1 MSRIGRKPV
10 VIPEKVKVSVANAM
24 VTVEGP
30 LGKLDLGLPQ
40 GIALEISEGVATVMA
55 PAAVS
60 RANRGYQGLARAL
73 VANMVE
79 GVTNGYEKKLE
90 ISGVGYRCEQKG
102 DSLTFS
108 LGYSHTI
115 TLKVPPGITAIIDKS
130 QTKVSIKGID
140 KQLVGQVAAQIRG
153 YKPPEP
159 YKGKGVKYSDETV
172 RRKVGKS
179 GSK

>member
-10 VIPEKVKVSVANAM
+10 SIPEKVKVNWSDEA

-30 LGKLDLGLPQ
+30 LGKLELGLPA
-40 GIALEISEGVATVMA
+40 GVGLEMADDHVVVKA
-55 PAAVS
+55 PAKPNRS
-60 RANRGYQGLARAL
+60 NRGFQGLARAL
-73 VANMVE
+73 LANMVE
-79 GVTNGYEKKLE
+79 GVTKGYEKNLE

-115 TLKVPPGITAIIDKS
+115 TLKVPEGITATLDKS
-130 QTKVSIKGID
+130 QTKVAIKGID

-159 YKGKGVKYSDETV
+159 YKGKGVKYSDEIV

>member
-10 VIPEKVKVSVANAM
+10 TIPEKVKISVAGGT
-24 VTVEGP
+24 VSVEGP
-30 LGKLDLGLPQ
+30 LGKLDLGLPE
-40 GIALEISEGVATVMA
+40 GVEIEVSEGVANVKA
-55 PAAVS
+55 PPATS
-60 RANRGYQGLARAL
+60 RVNRGYQGLARAL

-79 GVTNGYEKKLE
+79 GVTKGYEKKLE
-90 ISGVGYRCEQKG
+90 ISGVGYRCEQRG

-115 TLKVPPGITAIIDKS
+115 TLKVPEGIIAVIDKS

>member
-10 VIPEKVKVSVANAM
+10 GIPEKVTVSVNESILN
-24 VTVEGP
+24 VEGP
-30 LGKLDLGLPQ
+30 LGKLALGLPK
-40 GIALEISEGVATVMA
+40 GVGVEITGDTACVQA
-55 PAAVS
+55 PAKAT
-60 RANRGYQGLARAL
+60 RENRGFQGLTRAL
-73 VANMVE
+73 LANMVE
-79 GVTNGYEKKLE
+79 GVTKGYERKLE
-90 ISGVGYRCEQKG
+90 ISGVGYRCEKKG

-108 LGYSHTI
+108 LGYSHSI
-115 TLKVPPGITAIIDKS
+115 TLKVPEGITADIDKS

-159 YKGKGVKYSDETV
+159 YKGKGVKYAEETV

>member
-1 MSRIGRKPV
+1 MSNTY
-10 VIPEKVKVSVANAM
+10 VI
-24 VTVEGP
+24 
-30 LGKLDLGLPQ
+30 LC
-40 GIALEISEGVATVMA
+40 
-55 PAAVS
+55 
-60 RANRGYQGLARAL
+60 
-73 VANMVE
+73 
-79 GVTNGYEKKLE
+79 
-90 ISGVGYRCEQKG
+90 YRCEKKG

-108 LGYSHTI
+108 LGYSHSI
-115 TLKVPPGITAIIDKS
+115 TLKVPEGITADIDKS

-159 YKGKGVKYSDETV
+159 YKGKGVKYAEETV

>member
-1 MSRIGRKPV
+1 MSRIGRRPV
-10 VIPEKVKVSVANAM
+10 VIPEKVEISVADAI
-24 VTVEGP
+24 VKVVGP
-30 LGKLDLGLPQ
+30 LGNLELGLPL
-40 GIALEISEGVATVMA
+40 GVGVKIDEGNALVTA
-55 PAAVS
+55 PEA
-60 RANRGYQGLARAL
+60 RTRTNRGFQGLTRAL
-73 VANMVE
+73 LANMVE
-79 GVTNGYEKKLE
+79 GVTKGYEKTLE
-90 ISGVGYRCEQKG
+90 ISGVGYRCEQRG

-115 TLKVPPGITAIIDKS
+115 TMKVPAGITAIIDKS

-179 GSK
+179 GAK